1 MPSSRTWGCVY
12 SNSELFWQGLLH
24 RAMLSLLFHS
34 LSFTCWAWNLLRS
47 PDRSWTFCPPASAS
61 RVCGIVGY
69 HPAQY
74 SCFWQTRLRLLTYG
88 PYLLLFVCLWKSCL
102 CLGVCTAHALAGAL
116 PVPMA
121 ACSPVFCCYC
131 YSATGVVDFS
141 NPWCLLHWPHF
152 SFWDLIYSC

>member
-1 MPSSRTWGCVY
+1 MPSSRIWGCVY

-24 RAMLSLLFHS
+24 RAVLSLLLHS
-34 LSFTCWAWNLLRS
+34 LSFTCWAWNFLRS

-61 RVCGIVGY
+61 RVCGTVGY

-102 CLGVCTAHALAGAL
+102 CLGVKPTACCLHST
-116 PVPMA
+116 
-121 ACSPVFCCYC
+121 CFSRSPTSSYGCLQ
-131 YSATGVVDFS
+131 SSLLLLLLLG
-141 NPWCLLHWPHF
+141 NWCGWLF
-152 SFWDLIYSC
+152 